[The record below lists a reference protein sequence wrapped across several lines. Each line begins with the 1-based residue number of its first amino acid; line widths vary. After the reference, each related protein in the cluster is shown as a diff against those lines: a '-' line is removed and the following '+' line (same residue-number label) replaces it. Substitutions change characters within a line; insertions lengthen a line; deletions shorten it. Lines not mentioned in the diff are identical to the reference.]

1 MRALAAAFTAAIL
14 GLWFGL
20 APAHAER
27 LTDSPLVDP
36 AWLAANLDN
45 PALVVVD
52 VRDPINGVSA
62 YDAGHVPGAVSA
74 PYARRGWR
82 DMVDGIPG
90 MLPPVPTIADKI
102 GKLGISTEAQVVIL
116 SDGANSTEF
125 AKATRVYWTFRVLGH
140 DAVTILDGGYRAWVA
155 AGQPAT
161 TASATPAPATFTA
174 ILQPQLLATLGEVR
188 AALDQ
193 PVNLLDGRSEALYR
207 GREKSPVTRVAGT
220 LPGAVNIPHPQLY
233 DGTRFA
239 SPDAVRALAKAAG
252 IDGASPT
259 IAFCNTGHWAS
270 IAWFALS
277 EVGGFKDVAMFDGS
291 MAEWTRDSA
300 NPVAVMN

>member
-1 MRALAAAFTAAIL
+1 MRAFTAAIL
-14 GLWFGL
+14 GIWMGL
-20 APAHAER
+20 TPAHAER

-36 AWLAANLDN
+36 AWLAANLDH
-45 PALVVVD
+45 ASLVIVD
-52 VRDPINGVSA
+52 VRDPVDGTSA

-82 DMVDGIPG
+82 DMVDGVPG
-90 MLPPVPTIADKI
+90 MLPPLPTIADRI
-102 GKLGISTEAQVVIL
+102 GKLGISADTQVVIL

-125 AKATRVYWTFRVLGH
+125 AKATRVYWTLKVLGH

-155 AGQPAT
+155 AGQPVT
-161 TASATPAPATFTA
+161 TAATAPAPATFTA
-174 ILQPQLLATLGEVR
+174 ILQPQILATLDEVR

-193 PVNLLDGRSEALYR
+193 PVNLLDGRAEAQYR
-207 GREKSPVTRVAGT
+207 GQEKSPVARVAGT
-220 LPGAVNIPHPQLY
+220 LPGAVNIPHAQLY

-239 SPDAVRALAKAAG
+239 SPDTVRALAKAAG
-252 IDGASPT
+252 IDEGNST

-277 EVGGFKDVAMFDGS
+277 EVAGFKDVAMFDGS
-291 MAEWTRDSA
+291 MAEWTRDPA

>member
-1 MRALAAAFTAAIL
+1 MRALAAAIL
-14 GLWFGL
+14 GIWFGL
-20 APAHAER
+20 TPAHAER

-36 AWLAANLDN
+36 AWLAANLDD

-82 DMVDGIPG
+82 EMVDGVPG

-102 GKLGISTEAQVVIL
+102 GKLGISADTQVVIL

-125 AKATRVYWTFRVLGH
+125 GKATRVYWTLKVLGL

-155 AGQPAT
+155 AGQPVT
-161 TASATPAPATFTA
+161 TAAAVPEPATFTA
-174 ILQPQLLATLGEVR
+174 DLQPQLLATMDEVR

-193 PVNLLDGRSEALYR
+193 PVNLLDGRPQAQYR
-207 GREKSPVTRVAGT
+207 GQKKSPVARVAGT
-220 LPGAVNIPHPQLY
+220 LPGAVNIPHSQVY

-252 IDGASPT
+252 IDEGRPT

-277 EVGGFKDVAMFDGS
+277 EVGGYADVAMFDGS
-291 MAEWTRDSA
+291 MAEWTRDPA